1 MTHTQGPWNLSRLA
15 TPDYRPE
22 FGIYTD
28 GSTDFVRVVGNNSEE
43 NAALIAASPDLLDAL
58 LIALPFVEDLETD
71 EGYKA
76 GAVKKAVDTIRAAIL
91 KATGE

>member
-1 MTHTQGPWNLSRLA
+1 MTHTQGHWNIEKGAHFMAIRTEDEVIA
-15 TPDYRPE
+15 NMRE
-22 FGIYTD
+22 IGGF
-28 GSTDFVRVVGNNSEE
+28 FNQK

-58 LIALPFVEDLETD
+58 LIALPFVEDLEAD

-76 GAVKKAVDTIRAAIL
+76 GAVKKAVATIRAAIA